1 MKSFTDYLTFTIP
14 SRVGFVNITPR
25 VAEAVRQS
33 GVREGLVLVNAMHIT
48 ASVFINDDESGLH
61 HDFGKWLEQLAPFN
75 PDPNHYHHNRTGEDN
90 ADAHLKRQVMGREVV
105 VAITKGKLDFGPWE
119 QIFYGE
125 FDGHRPKRVLVKV
138 IGE

>member
-1 MKSFTDYLTFTIP
+1 MKSHTEYLTLNIP
-14 SRVGFVNITPR
+14 SKMAFQNLTPQ
-25 VAEAVRQS
+25 VEAAVKKS
-33 GVREGLVLVNAMHIT
+33 GVQEGLVLVNSCHIT
-48 ASVFINDDESGLH
+48 SSVFINDDERGLH
-61 HDFGKWLEQLAPFN
+61 HDFGKWLEELAPFN
-75 PDPNHYHHNRTGEDN
+75 ADPNHYHHNRTGEDN

-125 FDGHRPKRVLVKV
+125 FDGYRNKRVLVKV